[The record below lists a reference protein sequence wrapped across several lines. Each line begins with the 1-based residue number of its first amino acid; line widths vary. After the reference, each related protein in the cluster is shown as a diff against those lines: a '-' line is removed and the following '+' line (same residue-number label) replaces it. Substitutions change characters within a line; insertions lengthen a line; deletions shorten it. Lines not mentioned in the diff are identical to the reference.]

1 VVAFNYIFYMEERGN
16 QIQNPLSIS
25 LFCVIYIYIYKMF
38 PCKVFFNGE
47 GESGGE
53 GIWWLW

>member
-1 VVAFNYIFYMEERGN
+1 MEERGN

-25 LFCVIYIYIYKMF
+25 LFCVIYIYKMF

-47 GESGGE
+47 RESGGE